1 MKSINLKFGNINKIC
16 YINKTEKNE
25 FKQIQELFKDRGLNT
40 KLSYGDTY
48 NFE

>member
-1 MKSINLKFGNINKIC
+1 MKSINLKFGNINKIY
-16 YINKTEKNE
+16 YINKNE